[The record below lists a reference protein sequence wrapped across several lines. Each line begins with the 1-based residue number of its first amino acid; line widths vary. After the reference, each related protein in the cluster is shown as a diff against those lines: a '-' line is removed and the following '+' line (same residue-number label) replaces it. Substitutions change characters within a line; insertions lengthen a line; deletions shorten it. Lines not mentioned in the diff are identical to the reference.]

1 MILFKPTV
9 QFWMCGWWI
18 KNNLS
23 PGMKEK
29 RRNWEK
35 RYSFIFFPFHHTSI
49 PQIYIGSASTLLNS
63 HSLIT
68 EFEKCLH
75 QCTKNYPFILWII
88 NINCDYFA
96 DSAAYGHW
104 SVGWSEKHKS
114 WKMQQFKADSEPC
127 HSTDF
132 RTIFGIM
139 IEWFVSCEIGQ
150 TYFTESGGSFGTQ

>member
-35 RYSFIFFPFHHTSI
+35 RYSFIFFLFHHTSI
-49 PQIYIGSASTLLNS
+49 PQIYIGSASTLLNY

-68 EFEKCLH
+68 EFEKCRVIFLVV
-75 QCTKNYPFILWII
+75 FI
-88 NINCDYFA
+88 N
-96 DSAAYGHW
+96 
-104 SVGWSEKHKS
+104 EKITLS
-114 WKMQQFKADSEPC
+114 F
-127 HSTDF
+127 
-132 RTIFGIM
+132 
-139 IEWFVSCEIGQ
+139 CE
-150 TYFTESGGSFGTQ
+150 